1 MPQRPPSPS
10 SPRPRPRAQPPPKS
24 RSQAQSAEGRRPL
37 TKKQRRRTVKQ
48 AQEQIVRQWWQ
59 KPLYWAGG
67 GAVVVLVVALLV
79 VLLLPPGNGL
89 QPVSTPTKVPAS
101 VLSAVTNPGVRIFGI
116 VGEGSAQTSNPAGQL
131 NRLTG
136 TKPLTDSAGKTEVI
150 YVGAEY
156 CPYCAAE
163 RWSMIMALSR
173 FGTFSGLKEMSSS
186 STDQVA
192 PNTSSFTFVDSSY
205 TSQWVDFMPVETED
219 QNGNQLQTP
228 SAPVEQIFTTYD
240 QQPYSAS
247 TAGSPGLPFLD
258 IGGSYVLF
266 QTSFDPAILQ
276 GLSWK
281 QIAIDLANATSP
293 VTLAIVGNA
302 NFLTAAICLADSN
315 QPSSVCSSAT
325 IQGIETVLTAQS
337 AVGS

>member
-10 SPRPRPRAQPPPKS
+10 SPRPRPGAQRPPKS
-24 RSQAQSAEGRRPL
+24 RSQAQSPSQSVAGRRPL
-37 TKKQRRRTVKQ
+37 TKKQRRRTAKQ
-48 AQEQIVRQWWQ
+48 APEQIVRQWWQ

-116 VGEGSAQTSNPAGQL
+116 VGEGSAQTSDPAGQL
-131 NRLTG
+131 SRLTG

-163 RWSMIMALSR
+163 RWSLIMALSR
-173 FGTFSGLKEMSSS
+173 FGTFSGLKEMSSD
-186 STDQVA
+186 ST
-192 PNTSSFTFVDSSY
+192 Y
-205 TSQWVDFMPVETED
+205 TSQSVDFMPVETED

-228 SAPVEQIFTTYD
+228 SAPVEQIFTTYN
-240 QQPYSAS
+240 QQPYSSS

-281 QIAIDLANATSP
+281 QIATDLANATSP

-325 IQGIETVLTAQS
+325 IQGIETVLTAQP

>member
-1 MPQRPPSPS
+1 MPQATPPPRAPWPPSRS
-10 SPRPRPRAQPPPKS
+10 RGQTQPVS
-24 RSQAQSAEGRRPL
+24 GRRPP
-37 TKKQRRRTVKQ
+37 TKKQRRRIAKQ
-48 AQEQIVRQWWQ
+48 APEQIVRQWWQ

-79 VLLLPPGNGL
+79 VLLMPPSNGL
-89 QPVSTPTKVPAS
+89 QPVSTPTKVPAA
-101 VLSAVTNPGVRIFGI
+101 VLTAVTNPGLHAFAT
-116 VGEGSAQTSNPAGQL
+116 VGEGGQSGQL
-131 NRLTG
+131 SRLTG

-173 FGTFSGLKEMSSS
+173 FGSFSGLKEMSSD
-186 STDQVA
+186 STDVD
-192 PNTSSFTFVDSSY
+192 PNTSTFTFVDSTY
-205 TSQWVDFMPVETED
+205 TSQSVDFMPVETED

-228 SAPVEQIFTTYD
+228 SAPVEQIFTTYN
-240 QQPYSAS
+240 QQPYSSSA
-247 TAGSPGLPFLD
+247 AGSPGLPFLD

-281 QIAIDLANATSP
+281 QIATDLANATSP

-325 IQGIETVLTAQS
+325 IQGIETVLTAQP